1 MNYTKRDLKMTHDY
15 FYECSSKIDEV
26 NEVSKKTMG
35 DEVKEKSNQH
45 NITSISVFFPFYDS
59 KRWNIIQRALNLIKN
74 STNLTLE
81 MLEV

>member
-15 FYECSSKIDEV
+15 YYECSSKSDEV